1 MFPIAVSRQMLFLRK
16 LSTMSDGGGGGADG
30 GIGRGGRSNNAGRGG
45 GNSGRGRGRS
55 SGRGRGREGSGGA
68 RGGGGG
74 GSSRGGRGRGGSGR
88 GGGRGEQPP
97 PQQQQQQQPSQAGNT
112 ARGGP
117 GRGPNRN
124 NRANGTSRNNTN
136 HVPPS
141 TNHTPNSMSR
151 PTTTQQQQQ
160 LSQAP
165 KRKNG
170 EKGADVHTV
179 FEAERIQFTKIL
191 MNLRED
197 GSQTRLEFPP
207 NLTNT
212 ERKFVHQLASQLG
225 LTSKSTGKGDARHIV
240 VTKRNANAIKQ
251 ATAAESKLPRLQVGR
266 NGRLALEQHW
276 RNYPPT
282 HAELLE
288 SRETGS
294 SLVEAF
300 TQAAAAAAASVEQED
315 DDEAGDKSAVQN
327 ATLADTLNQLGLGVE
342 QGASRSVQRRAKPVD
357 LHRRRQRHVAAQEL
371 KRSNQP
377 DYNQMLQ
384 RRAQL
389 PAFRHQEQIVQT
401 VAHHPVTII
410 QGDTGCGYVL
420 SNVYSFYKLY
430 W

>member
-1 MFPIAVSRQMLFLRK
+1 MNHTPKTTSY
-16 LSTMSDGGGGGADG
+16 
-30 GIGRGGRSNNAGRGG
+30 
-45 GNSGRGRGRS
+45 
-55 SGRGRGREGSGGA
+55 
-68 RGGGGG
+68 
-74 GSSRGGRGRGGSGR
+74 
-88 GGGRGEQPP
+88 PP
-97 PQQQQQQQPSQAGNT
+97 ATQQQQQQQQQK
-112 ARGGP
+112 
-117 GRGPNRN
+117 
-124 NRANGTSRNNTN
+124 
-136 HVPPS
+136 
-141 TNHTPNSMSR
+141 
-151 PTTTQQQQQ
+151 QQQQQ
-160 LSQAP
+160 LSQSP
-165 KRKNG
+165 KKKNG

-179 FEAERIQFTKIL
+179 FEVERIQFTKIL
-191 MNLRED
+191 MDLRED

-225 LTSKSTGKGDARHIV
+225 LASKSTGKGDARHIV

-276 RNYPPT
+276 RNFPPT

-300 TQAAAAAAASVEQED
+300 TRAAAAAATSVEED
-315 DDEAGDKSAVQN
+315 DDEAGDKTAVQN

-357 LHRRRQRHVAAQEL
+357 LERRRQRHAAAQEL

-377 DYNQMLQ
+377 EYNHMLQ

-401 VAHHPVTII
+401 VAHHPVSII
-410 QGDTGCGYVL
+410 QGDTGCGYVV
-420 SNVYSFYKLY
+420 SNVYSYSSYGCICASSSRRLKRECAGWCHGPVQFCSSC
-430 W
+430 